1 MQQRAA
7 AGYAGATR
15 ADPMPSFDIVIKA
28 DLQEV
33 DNALN
38 QARKEVVQRYDFRGS
53 KSSIDWDKKG
63 EIVLHSDDDFKLK
76 ALLEVVKERLV
87 RRGVS
92 IKNLKVGDPTPDAGG
107 RARQTLSLQ
116 VGVPKETAKEIV
128 KLIKTTKLNV
138 QGAIQEDQVR
148 VTGKKRDDLQQ
159 VIRAVRDA
167 DLGYEFSFVN
177 MRD

>member
-1 MQQRAA
+1 
-7 AGYAGATR
+7 
-15 ADPMPSFDIVIKA
+15 MPSFDIVIKA

-63 EIVLHSDDDFKLK
+63 EITLHSDDDFRLK
-76 ALLEVVKERLV
+76 ALLDVVKERLV

-92 IKNLKVGDPTPDAGG
+92 VRNLKVSDSVADAGG
-107 RARQTLSLQ
+107 MVRQTLSLQ
-116 VGVPKETAKEIV
+116 IGVPIETAKEIV
-128 KLIKTTKLNV
+128 KLIKQMKLNV

-148 VTGKKRDDLQQ
+148 VSGKKRDDLQK
-159 VIRAVRDA
+159 VIHSIKEV
-167 DLGYEFSFVN
+167 DLGYELSFVN
-177 MRD
+177 MRE

>member
-1 MQQRAA
+1 
-7 AGYAGATR
+7 
-15 ADPMPSFDIVIKA
+15 MPSFDIVIKT

-38 QARKEVVQRYDFRGS
+38 QARKEIVQRYDFRGS

-76 ALLEVVKERLV
+76 ALLDIVKERLV

-92 IKNLKVGDPTPDAGG
+92 VKNLEVADAVQDSGG
-107 RARQTLSLQ
+107 LVRQTLTLQ
-116 VGVPKETAKEIV
+116 IGVPKETAKEIV
-128 KLIKTTKLNV
+128 KMIKETKLSV

-148 VTGKKRDDLQQ
+148 VTGKKRDDLQK
-159 VIRAVRDA
+159 VIHAVKEKDF
-167 DLGYEFSFVN
+167 GYELSFVN
-177 MRD
+177 MRE

>member
-1 MQQRAA
+1 
-7 AGYAGATR
+7 
-15 ADPMPSFDIVIKA
+15 MPSFDIVIKA

-53 KSSIDWDKKG
+53 KSSIDWDKKS
-63 EIVLHSDDDFKLK
+63 EITLHSDDDFKLK
-76 ALLEVVKERLV
+76 ALLDVVKEKLV

-92 IKNLKVGDPTPDAGG
+92 VKNVKVTDPVPDAGSMM
-107 RARQTLSLQ
+107 RQTMSLQ

-128 KLIKTTKLNV
+128 KLIKETKLNV

-148 VTGKKRDDLQQ
+148 VTGKKRDDLQSI
-159 VIRAVRDA
+159 IRLVKEKN
-167 DLGYEFSFVN
+167 DLGFDFSFVN

>member
-1 MQQRAA
+1 
-7 AGYAGATR
+7 
-15 ADPMPSFDIVIKA
+15 MPSFDIVIKA

-63 EIVLHSDDDFKLK
+63 DITLHSDDDFRLK
-76 ALLEVVKERLV
+76 ALLVVVKERLV

-92 IKNLKVGDPTPDAGG
+92 VKNVKVSDPVADAG
-107 RARQTLSLQ
+107 RMMRQTLELQ
-116 VGVPKETAKEIV
+116 IGVPIETAKEIV
-128 KLIKTTKLNV
+128 KLIKQMKLNV

-148 VTGKKRDDLQQ
+148 VTGKKRDDLQK
-159 VIRAVRDA
+159 VIHGIKEA
-167 DLGYEFSFVN
+167 DLGYELSFVN
-177 MRD
+177 MRE

>member
-1 MQQRAA
+1 MHPPQAA
-7 AGYAGATR
+7 SYAPVRGDT
-15 ADPMPSFDIVIKA
+15 MPSFDIVIKA

-53 KSSIDWDKKG
+53 KSTIDWDKKG

-76 ALLEVVKERLV
+76 ALLDVVKERLV

-92 IKNLKVGDPTPDAGG
+92 VRNLEVSDAVPDAGG
-107 RARQTLSLQ
+107 LVRQTLTLQ
-116 VGVPKETAKEIV
+116 MGVPKETAKEIV
-128 KLIKTTKLNV
+128 KLIKETKLNV

-148 VTGKKRDDLQQ
+148 VSGKKRDDLQK
-159 VIRAVRDA
+159 VIHIVKEK

-177 MRD
+177 MRE